1 MNRKHNY
8 QCSIIM
14 GNMAIIETEMY
25 KEGFL
30 KFMESLNCKSYTIE
44 KVEDPYGNFNYYY
57 EAEIKYQQL
66 NFLKVLRFSEVVNSY
81 ARYHN
86 HTLREDILD

>member
-30 KFMESLNCKSYTIE
+30 KFMESLNCKSYAIE
-44 KVEDPYGNFNYYY
+44 KVEDPDGNFNYYY

>member
-1 MNRKHNY
+1 
-8 QCSIIM
+8 M

-30 KFMESLNCKSYTIE
+30 KFMESLNCKSYAIE
-44 KVEDPYGNFNYYY
+44 KVEDPDGNFNYYY

-66 NFLKVLRFSEVVNSY
+66 NF
-81 ARYHN
+81 
-86 HTLREDILD
+86 